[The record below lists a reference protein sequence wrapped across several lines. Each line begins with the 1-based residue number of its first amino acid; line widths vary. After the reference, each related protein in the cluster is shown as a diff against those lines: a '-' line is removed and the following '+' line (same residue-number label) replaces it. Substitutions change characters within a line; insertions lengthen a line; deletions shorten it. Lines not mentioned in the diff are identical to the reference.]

1 MTQNYILFF
10 ILDFMILFTILFLSS
25 FDIQEDQKVSFS
37 ENIEYCQNVYITWE
51 NPLNEKCD
59 FEEVEK
65 SLFINF

>member
-1 MTQNYILFF
+1 
-10 ILDFMILFTILFLSS
+10 MILNIIVLFLFTSPVEEK
-25 FDIQEDQKVSFS
+25 IVFS